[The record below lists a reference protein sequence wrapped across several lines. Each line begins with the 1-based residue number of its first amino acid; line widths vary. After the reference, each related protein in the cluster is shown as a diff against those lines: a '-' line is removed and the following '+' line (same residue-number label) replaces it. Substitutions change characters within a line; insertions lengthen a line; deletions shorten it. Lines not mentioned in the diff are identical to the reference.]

1 MKTVQITLDED
12 LITTVDTVVK
22 KLGASRSAF
31 MRDALRSALEQ
42 LRVKELERKHREGYR
57 KKPVKK
63 GEFDLWEQEQAWSKE

>member
-1 MKTVQITLDED
+1 MKTVRITLDED

-63 GEFDLWEQEQAWSKE
+63 GEFDLWEQEQAWGK